1 MFPGKSCSVLQN
13 ALTCHRSVSQAALF
27 LSSQNLPHE
36 IDDDEDEDLGLSEPA
51 FPPAIERVDR
61 VFG

>member
-36 IDDDEDEDLGLSEPA
+36 IDDDEDEDLGLLEPA